1 MITMVTLTR
10 LLTQAVMMTLL
21 LAPETMERAPV
32 TSGPMSR
39 VTLVQQQ
46 ACTRAPDTGGPV
58 TTVCRCPGERN
69 TQGPAYLGVRMQGF
83 LLAPHTSSEVRIM
96 FKSREIA
103 FDIFAKPK

>member
-1 MITMVTLTR
+1 MSVTR

-21 LAPETMERAPV
+21 LAPETMERSPV
-32 TSGPMSR
+32 TTGPMSR

-58 TTVCRCPGERN
+58 TTVCSCPGERD

-83 LLAPHTSSEVRIM
+83 LLGPQTSSKVRSFVM
-96 FKSREIA
+96 FKSRKTV
-103 FDIFAKPK
+103 FDMFAKPK